1 MRYTLFPAALSL
13 LLLAPS
19 IHADPAVAASE
30 DAAGETTFL
39 KNARQLT
46 YGGKRAGEGYF
57 STDGKRFIFQ
67 DERQPE
73 NPFYQIYILS
83 LETGDSHRVTN
94 GVGKTTCAYF
104 HPAGERVM
112 FASTHLDPDAVAKQ
126 KLEIQSREAGT
137 QKRYAWD
144 YDETYDIFS
153 SKPDGSDMQRLT
165 DARGYDAE
173 GSYSPDGEWIVYSS
187 MRDAYAGTLSEEDQK
202 RMEMDP
208 SYFAEIYLMRADG
221 SLQKR
226 LTTEPGYDGGPFFT
240 PDGKRIVWRHFTTDG
255 ATADV
260 FTMNTDGTNRVRVT
274 DFAAM
279 SWAPFFHPGGEYLIF
294 TSNKLG
300 FSNFELYL
308 VDRDGTKEPV
318 RVTFTDGFDG
328 LPVFSPDGKTL
339 AWTSN
344 RTSDKKSQIFMAAWN
359 HEAALAA
366 LAAAPAREQRSGLDG
381 VMTDGVKAIY
391 RAPMKRD
398 KKSQHVSMSTEIRAE
413 DMKNTVAY
421 LADDDLAGRMTGSDG
436 EKKARSY
443 IATRFRD
450 AGLLPRGDDD
460 YLQTFPFTSGV
471 KLVPGKNTLSVAS
484 GGETRTLEVDKDFR
498 PMAYSE
504 NTSVEGPVAF
514 VGYGLKTPASG
525 EGSYDAY
532 GGFDVKDK
540 VVLVFNYVPEG
551 VSMERRMELN
561 MYSGGRYKAMAARER
576 GAKAILMVTGPTS
589 PNAGALQSLGF
600 DQSLAGSGI
609 PVISIS
615 GETAELLFKGR
626 EKSLKEIQEQLDVE
640 NPHAE
645 GTFDLEGVTVAITT
659 DIEREKSS
667 GNNVIGYL
675 PAATNDDTAPVI
687 VIGAHY
693 DHLGLG
699 ESGSLARKGEE
710 GQIHNGADDNASGTA
725 VMLEI
730 AQAMGDLHK
739 REPDKFN
746 FGIVFAAWSGEEIG
760 VIGSNYWVQHPTVP
774 LERAAAYVNFDMVG
788 RMKDNTLMLQG
799 IGSSGAW
806 AGFIEKRNVVAGFN
820 LKLQE
825 DPYLPTDTYAFYPAG
840 VPVIAFFTG
849 SHEDYHRPSDD
860 TETLRYDD
868 MERIANFAMNLT
880 LDIMAKNEKLA
891 YVKVAPSSENTGSR
905 ASMRVFLGTI
915 PDYAEGEIEG
925 VKLTGVRADG
935 PADKAGLKGGDVI
948 VELAGKVIKNIYD
961 YTFALDALK
970 IGVPSAV
977 VVIRDGE
984 RVTLEIVPEARQ

>member
-1 MRYTLFPAALSL
+1 MRYTLLPAALL
-13 LLLAPS
+13 LLLAVPS
-19 IHADPAVAASE
+19 LHAETAPSATDDAASE
-30 DAAGETTFL
+30 AVFL
-39 KNARQLT
+39 KNTRQLT

-57 STDGKRFIFQ
+57 SADGKQLIFQ
-67 DERQPE
+67 DERQAD

-83 LETGDSHRVTN
+83 LETGDSHRVSN

-104 HPAGERVM
+104 RSDGQRVE
-112 FASTHLDPDAVAKQ
+112 FASTHLDPDALKKQ
-126 KLEIQSREAGT
+126 KDELEFRASGKER
-137 QKRYAWD
+137 RYSWD

-153 SKPDGSDMQRLT
+153 CKPDGSDMKRLT
-165 DARGYDAE
+165 EARGYDAE
-173 GSYSPDGEWIVYSS
+173 GSYSPDGKMIVFSS
-187 MRDAYAGTLSEEDQK
+187 MRDAYSGKLSEEEQK
-202 RMEMDP
+202 RLEMDP
-208 SYFAEIYLMRADG
+208 SYFAEIYIMNADG
-221 SLQKR
+221 SGQKR
-226 LTTEPGYDGGPFFT
+226 LTHEPGYDGGPFFS
-240 PDGKRIVWRHFTTDG
+240 PDGKRIIWRHFTPEGTV
-255 ATADV
+255 ADV
-260 FTMNTDGTNRVRVT
+260 FTMNLDGGDRVQVT
-274 DFAAM
+274 DFGAM
-279 SWAPFFHPGGEYLIF
+279 SWAPYFHPSGDYIIY

-300 FSNFELYL
+300 FSNFELYI
-308 VDRDGTKEPV
+308 VDRDGTREPV

-339 AWTSN
+339 AWTAN

-359 HEAALAA
+359 DEAARAA
-366 LAAAPAREQRSGLDG
+366 LAAAPLREKRSSLDG
-381 VMTDGVKAIY
+381 APYDGGAVHVGA
-391 RAPMKRD
+391 AMKRD
-398 KKSQHVSMSTEIRAE
+398 KKSQRISMSPEIRAE
-413 DMKNTVAY
+413 DMHNTVAY
-421 LADDDLAGRMTGSDG
+421 LADDDLEGRMTGSEG

-450 AGLLPRGDDD
+450 AGLTPLGEDD

-471 KLVPGKNTLSVAS
+471 KLVPGKNTFAITV
-484 GGETRTLEVDKDFR
+484 GGEKHTLKVDTDFR

-540 VVLVFNYVPEG
+540 VVLVLNYVPEG

-609 PVISIS
+609 PVLSIS
-615 GETAELLFKGR
+615 GETADLLLKGHD
-626 EKSLKEIQEQLDVE
+626 KSLKEIQEQLDVE

-645 GTFDLEGVTVAITT
+645 GTFDLEGVTVSIST
-659 DIEREKSS
+659 DIEREKSQ

-675 PAATNDDTAPVI
+675 PPANDDATAPVL

-693 DHLGLG
+693 DHLGHG
-699 ESGSLARKGEE
+699 ESGSLANKDEQ

-725 VMLEI
+725 TMLEL
-730 AQAMGDLHK
+730 ADAMSALHQSD
-739 REPDKFN
+739 PGKFP
-746 FGIVFAAWSGEEIG
+746 FGIVFCAWSGEEIG
-760 VIGSNYWVQHPTVP
+760 VIGSNYWVQHPTIP
-774 LERAAAYVNFDMVG
+774 LERVAAYMNFDMVG

-799 IGSSGAW
+799 VGSSDAW
-806 AGFIEKRNVVAGFN
+806 ARFIEKRNVAAGFN

-840 VPVIAFFTG
+840 VPVVAFFTG
-849 SHEDYHRPSDD
+849 SHADYHRPTDD
-860 TETLRYDD
+860 TETLDYPD
-868 MERIANFAMNLT
+868 MERVAKFAQGMA
-880 LDIMAKNEKLA
+880 LDIMAGGEKLA

-905 ASMRVFLGTI
+905 ASMRIFLGTI
-915 PDYAEGEIEG
+915 PDYSEGEIEG
-925 VKLTGVRADG
+925 VKLTGVRSDG

-948 VELAGKVIKNIYD
+948 VELAGKEIKNIYD

-970 IGVPSAV
+970 VGEPATV

-984 RVTLEIVPEARQ
+984 RVSLSIVPEARK

>member
-1 MRYTLFPAALSL
+1 MRYTLLPAALIL
-13 LLLAPS
+13 FLTVPTLHAETPS
-19 IHADPAVAASE
+19 AS
-30 DAAGETTFL
+30 DDTAGEAVFL
-39 KNARQLT
+39 KNTRQLT

-57 STDGKRFIFQ
+57 SADGKQLIFQ
-67 DERQPE
+67 AERE
-73 NPFYQIYILS
+73 ADNPFYQIYILS
-83 LETGDSHRVTN
+83 LETGDSHRVSN

-104 HPAGERVM
+104 RADGERVM
-112 FASTHLDPDAVAKQ
+112 FASTHLDPEAAQKQ
-126 KLEIQSREAGT
+126 KDELEFRASGKER
-137 QKRYAWD
+137 RYAWD

-153 SKPDGSDMQRLT
+153 CKPDGSDMKRLT
-165 DARGYDAE
+165 EARGYDAE
-173 GSYSPDGEWIVYSS
+173 GSYSPDGKWIVFAS
-187 MRDAYAGTLSEEDQK
+187 MRDAYSGTLSEEDQK
-202 RMEMDP
+202 RLEMDP
-208 SYFAEIYLMRADG
+208 SYFGEIYIMAADG
-221 SLQKR
+221 SGQKR

-240 PDGKRIVWRHFTTDG
+240 PDGKRIVWRHFAPDG
-255 ATADV
+255 MVADV
-260 FTMNTDGTNRVRVT
+260 FTMDLEGGNRVQLT
-274 DFAAM
+274 DFESM
-279 SWAPFFHPGGEYLIF
+279 SWAPFFHPSGEYVIF
-294 TSNKLG
+294 TTNKLG
-300 FSNFELYL
+300 FSNFELYI
-308 VDRDGTKEPV
+308 VDREGSKEPV

-328 LPVFSPDGKTL
+328 LPVFAPDGKTL
-339 AWTSN
+339 AWTAN
-344 RTSDKKSQIFMAAWN
+344 RTADKKSQIFMAAWN
-359 HEAALAA
+359 DQAARAA
-366 LAAAPAREQRSGLDG
+366 LAAAPARDQRSSLDG
-381 VMTDGVKAIY
+381 VLWDRNTAVY

-398 KKSQHVSMSTEIRAE
+398 KKSQHITMSPEIRAE
-413 DMKNTVAY
+413 DMHNTVAY

-450 AGLLPRGDDD
+450 AGLTPLGDDD
-460 YLQTFPFTSGV
+460 YLQPFPFTSGV
-471 KLVPGKNTLSVAS
+471 KLVPGKNTLSVTAN
-484 GGETRTLEVDKDFR
+484 GETRALEVDKDFR
-498 PMAYSE
+498 PLAYSD

-532 GGFDVKDK
+532 GGFDVTDK
-540 VVLVFNYVPEG
+540 VLLILNYVPEG

-576 GAKAILMVTGPTS
+576 GAKAILVVTGPTS

-609 PVISIS
+609 PVLSIS
-615 GETAELLFKGR
+615 GETADLLLKGHD
-626 EKSLKEIQEQLDVE
+626 KSLKEIQEQLDVE

-645 GTFDLEGVTVAITT
+645 GTFDLEGVTVSIST
-659 DIEREKSS
+659 DIEREKSQ

-675 PAATNDDTAPVI
+675 PPANNDDTAPVL

-699 ESGSLARKGEE
+699 ESGSLADKDEQGK
-710 GQIHNGADDNASGTA
+710 IHNGADDNASGTA
-725 VMLEI
+725 TMLEL
-730 AQAMGDLHK
+730 ADALSALYQSD
-739 REPDKFN
+739 PDKFT

-760 VIGSNYWVQHPTVP
+760 VIGSNYWVQHPTLP
-774 LERAAAYVNFDMVG
+774 LERVAAYLNFDMVG

-799 IGSSGAW
+799 VGSSDAW
-806 AGFIEKRNVVAGFN
+806 AGFIEKRNVVAGFD

-849 SHEDYHRPSDD
+849 SHADYHRPSDD
-860 TETLRYDD
+860 TETLDYPD
-868 MERIANFAMNLT
+868 MERVAKFAMGMA
-880 LDIMAKNEKLA
+880 LDIMAGGEKLA

-915 PDYAEGEIEG
+915 PDYSEGEMEG

-948 VELAGKVIKNIYD
+948 VELAGKEIKNIYD
-961 YTFALDALK
+961 YTYALDALK
-970 IGVPSAV
+970 VGEPATV

-984 RVTLEIVPEARQ
+984 RVSLSIIPEARK